1 MKSLGQTLKVAREQ
15 IPLTLR
21 QVEEAIGISNAYLSQ
36 LENDK
41 IKKPSANVLY
51 KLSNLYN
58 MELNIL
64 LSAAGI
70 IEKKDTEAPQ
80 SSLLNKIAFY
90 ADKFSKEE
98 EEQIIEFMKY
108 LRFKNKNG

>member
-1 MKSLGQTLKVAREQ
+1 MKSLGKTLKDSREL

-21 QVEEAIGISNAYLSQ
+21 QVEEATGISNAYLSQ

-51 KLSNLYN
+51 KLASVYKIA
-58 MELNIL
+58 LNDL

-70 IEKKDTEAPQ
+70 IEKQDPSK
-80 SSLLNKIAFY
+80 SKLLNTIALS
-90 ADKFSKEE
+90 AETLTTD
-98 EEQIIEFMKY
+98 EEQALLDYLKY
-108 LRFKNKNG
+108 LRYNKKNG